1 MKSIQS
7 FDFRLLAFVV
17 FEFFAVDLKNKK
29 MPELPLKKKD
39 TFWMS
44 FRRLLHNFFILYD
57 TSFFT
62 LENPIK
68 DVGIEIGI
76 DIFGSAVGKK
86 RSTTKC
92 LLNYENINPRNCAEP
107 SF

>member
-1 MKSIQS
+1 
-7 FDFRLLAFVV
+7 
-17 FEFFAVDLKNKK
+17 
-29 MPELPLKKKD
+29 
-39 TFWMS
+39 MS
-44 FRRLLHNFFILYD
+44 FRRLLHNIFVLYD

-62 LENPIK
+62 LENPKK

-92 LLNYENINPRNCAEP
+92 LLNYENNQPKKLCRAFFLKTLGMSPANDSIIRNSLKYKNPEKESNRGRHNRFP
-107 SF
+107 FPQN